1 LGIVMVL
8 LYTADTTGEWSKTI
22 GSGYL

>member
-22 GSGYL
+22 GSG

>member
-1 LGIVMVL
+1 MVL